1 MSTKRLSASERVR
14 SEIDAL
20 FADPERELGAVLEE
34 VARLSVRLVMQAA
47 LEAEVS
53 DFLGRERYA
62 RREGARA
69 GQRNGYS
76 PITVQTTAGAVTL
89 QRPKLRGTL
98 SASPP
103 GCWAR
108 A

>member
-1 MSTKRLSASERVR
+1 MSTKRLSATERVR

-20 FADPERELGAVLEE
+20 FADAELGAVLEE

-47 LEAEVS
+47 LEAEVG

-62 RREGARA
+62 RSEAARA
-69 GQRNGYS
+69 GRRNRYS
-76 PITVQTTAGAVTL
+76 PITVKTTAGAVTL
-89 QRPKLRGTL
+89 QRPMRARW
-98 SASPP
+98 SASPLA
-103 GCWAR
+103 CWAR